1 MSLLRLLTAGRS
13 LVTVRDTETRYRVTS
28 QRLLPQF
35 GSGKNP
41 FAGREAATPSL
52 AAAPEDKVEPALPC
66 ATDGKSTR
74 AKALWLKAA
83 ERMSLWTG
91 KLGDRFARAHAKP
104 AKPATS
110 QKEPVQGELRLDRVQ
125 VMRNDLHDADLEVVS
140 ARRGVLPG
148 PKRVE
153 ASQNLDGRLQEAEPL
168 LAGASRL

>member
-52 AAAPEDKVEPALPC
+52 AAAPEDRVQPVSPS
-66 ATDGKSTR
+66 ATDEKSAR
-74 AKALWLKAA
+74 AKALWLRAA

-91 KLGDRFARAHAKP
+91 KLGGHLSRAHAKP
-104 AKPATS
+104 AKPAVP
-110 QKEPVQGELRLDRVQ
+110 QKAPVQGELYLDRVQ

-140 ARRGVLPG
+140 ARRGVPG

-153 ASQNLDGRLQEAEPL
+153 ASQNLDGRMQEAEPL
-168 LAGASRL
+168 LVGAGRP